1 MFQQEENRLAATLQ
15 QLRTTVLSDQ
25 ECVQQ
30 ADIPVVARVQICT
43 LAGIGRGKCAGD
55 TGGPLIADGRL
66 IGLSSSAVPCAQG
79 IPDVYTRVS
88 VFHAWIVETVGPVR
102 RA

>member
-1 MFQQEENRLAATLQ
+1 MHQNRLAPVLQ
-15 QLRTTVLSDQ
+15 QVRTAVLSDWDCQ
-25 ECVQQ
+25 QQ
-30 ADIPVVARVQICT
+30 ADIRVDTHVQICA
-43 LAGIGRGKCAGD
+43 LAGFGRGICAGD
-55 TGGPLIADGRL
+55 TGSPLIADGRL

-88 VFHAWIVETVGPVR
+88 EFHGWITATVGPVR